1 MSTGAPMFLHGLRLL
16 SWDLRVLVRL
26 MWAKV
31 FPSGRI
37 WYYVVFLWDFVS
49 LSSLR
54 VFLYCLF
61 SMWDLRVLV
70 DFKRSSCSWVF
81 LNVRKDQERPH

>member
-1 MSTGAPMFLHGLRLL
+1 MSTGAPMFLHGL

-26 MWAKV
+26 MWTNV
-31 FPSGRI
+31 FLGGRI

-54 VFLYCLF
+54 CSYGLF
-61 SMWDLRVLV
+61 SMWDLLG
-70 DFKRSSCSWVF
+70 DHYF
-81 LNVRKDQERPH
+81 